1 MIHEKAKK
9 TKRKKARSLE
19 LNGGGKINRVSGGGK
34 KAWTV
39 GFDRV
44 SMFGSAEEEKEERPR
59 LRVSSHKEVGLVS
72 SEGNDDSQIDRFF
85 FRRLIFDEHSWLGF
99 SFKRRSLAEC

>member
-1 MIHEKAKK
+1 MREKVKQMQKKKAKNLEP
-9 TKRKKARSLE
+9 KRGEEIS
-19 LNGGGKINRVSGGGK
+19 RVSGDGK
-34 KAWTV
+34 RAWTV